1 MSSKPSK
8 TDSSIDKVVSFKF
21 ANRKGKHKVE
31 IPLEYFLEL
40 SPLRIH

>member
-1 MSSKPSK
+1 MKSESKMTQNPV
-8 TDSSIDKVVSFKF
+8 DRIVSFRF
-21 ANRKGKHKVE
+21 ANRKGKHTVE